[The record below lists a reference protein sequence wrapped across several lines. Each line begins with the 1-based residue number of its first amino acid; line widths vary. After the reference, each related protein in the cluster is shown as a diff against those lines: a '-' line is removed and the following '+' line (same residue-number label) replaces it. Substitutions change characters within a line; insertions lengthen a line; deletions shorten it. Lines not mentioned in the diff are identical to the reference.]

1 MATTL
6 RPIRSDA
13 DHEQAL
19 AEVRRLWGAEPGSPE
34 ADALEVL
41 AILIDVYE
49 RTRWPIERVDAVAAI
64 EAHLAT
70 TGLGLGDLAELV
82 GSEDDAAAI
91 LGRRRRLT
99 IDMVARLSDAWK
111 LHADWLV
118 QPYELVADL
127 NGDDR

>member
-1 MATTL
+1 MATTI

-13 DHEQAL
+13 DHERAL

-41 AILIDVYE
+41 AVLIDDYE

-82 GSEDDAAAI
+82 GSEDDAAEI

-99 IDMVARLSDAWK
+99 IDMAARLSSEWG
-111 LHADWLV
+111 LPADWLI
-118 QPYELVADL
+118 QPYELAAGQD
-127 NGDDR
+127 GGSG

>member
-1 MATTL
+1 MATTI

-13 DHEQAL
+13 DHERAL

-41 AILIDVYE
+41 AVLIDDYE
-49 RTRWPIERVDAVAAI
+49 RTRWPIARVDAVAAI

-111 LHADWLV
+111 LPADWLV